1 MNLYQ
6 RVKALD
12 KLGKIL
18 SSIGENRN
26 WKGFDLGITE
36 NEYNDL
42 EELTRSVRVFNGWF
56 TEKEVKNSFKAWG
69 SQLSL
74 QNIEKWIKSYALED
88 IQSNKKVGI
97 IMAGNIPLVG
107 FHDYLCCYVAG
118 YKSKIKLSSDDD
130 KLFPALLNILN
141 HFDNTVLERSE
152 IVIAQL
158 KNIDGVIATGSNNSS
173 RYFEQYFGKY
183 PNIIRKSR
191 TSVAIITGTETEEEL
206 QGLANDVFAF
216 YGLGCRNVTK
226 VFLPKGYDL
235 DNLFRAFFPFQYVSE
250 NNKYANNYDYHKAVF
265 IMEQYDLLENGFLI
279 MKEDQSLHSPIGTL
293 YYEYYSDA
301 KAIQDHLRQFDENI
315 QCIVSKNHIPF
326 GKAQNP
332 ELWDYADNVDT
343 IDFLLG
349 LK

>member
-6 RVKALD
+6 RVKALG

-26 WKGFDLGITE
+26 WAGFDMGITE
-36 NEYNDL
+36 DEYNAL
-42 EELTRSVRVFNGWF
+42 EDLTRRVHVFNGWF

-69 SQLSL
+69 NQLSL
-74 QNIEKWIKSYALED
+74 ENIEKWIKSYNLDD
-88 IQSNKKVGI
+88 IESNKKVGI

-107 FHDYLCCYVAG
+107 FHDYVCCYIAG

-130 KLFPALLNILN
+130 KLFPAILNILS
-141 HFDNTVLERSE
+141 HFDNTVIERSE
-152 IVIAQL
+152 IVITQL
-158 KNIDGVIATGSNNSS
+158 KNIDGIIATGSNNTS

-191 TSVAIITGTETEEEL
+191 TSVAIITGAESEEEL

-265 IMEQYDLLENGFLI
+265 MMEQYDLLENGFLI

-301 KAIQDHLRQFDENI
+301 NSIQEHLKQFDENI
-315 QCIVSKNHIPF
+315 QCVVSKKDIPF

-332 ELWDYADNVDT
+332 ELWDYADNIDT
-343 IDFLLG
+343 MEFLLG

>member
-1 MNLYQ
+1 MDLYQ
-6 RVKALD
+6 RVKALE

-18 SSIGENRN
+18 SSIGENRT
-26 WKGFDLGITE
+26 WTGFDMGITE
-36 NEYNDL
+36 DEYNAL
-42 EELTRSVRVFNGWF
+42 GELTRNLRIFNGWF
-56 TEKEVKNSFKAWG
+56 TEKEVMNSFKAWG
-69 SQLSL
+69 NQLSL
-74 QNIEKWIKSYALED
+74 ENIEKWIKRYNLDD
-88 IQSNKKVGI
+88 IESNKEVGI

-107 FHDYLCCYVAG
+107 FHDYVCCYITG
-118 YKSKIKLSSDDD
+118 YKTKIKLSSDDD
-130 KLFPALLNILN
+130 KLFPAILNVLN
-141 HFDNTVLERSE
+141 HFDNAVMERCE
-152 IVIAQL
+152 VVINQL
-158 KNIDGVIATGSNNSS
+158 KGVDGIIATGSNNTS

-191 TSVAIITGTETEEEL
+191 TSVAIITGSESEEDL

-235 DNLFRAFFPFQYVSE
+235 DNLFKAFFPFQYVSE

-265 IMEQYDLLENGFLI
+265 MMEQYDLLENGFLI

-293 YYEYYSDA
+293 YYEYYSDVNS
-301 KAIQDHLRQFDENI
+301 IQEHLKQFDENI
-315 QCIVSKNHIPF
+315 QCVVSKKDIPF

-332 ELWDYADNVDT
+332 ELWDYADNIDT
-343 IDFLLG
+343 MEFLLD

>member
-6 RVKALD
+6 RVKALE

-18 SSIGENRN
+18 GSIGENRS

-36 NEYNDL
+36 NEYNTL
-42 EELTRSVRVFNGWF
+42 EELTRSVRIFNGWF

-69 SQLSL
+69 NQLSSE
-74 QNIEKWIKSYALED
+74 NIEKWIKSYVLDD
-88 IQSNKKVGI
+88 IESSKEVGI

-107 FHDYLCCYVAG
+107 FHDYVCCYIAG
-118 YKSKIKLSSDDD
+118 YRSKIKLSSDDD
-130 KLFPALLNILN
+130 KLFPAILNILN
-141 HFDNTVLERSE
+141 HFDNTVKERSE

-158 KNIDGVIATGSNNSS
+158 KGIDGIIATGSDNTS
-173 RYFEQYFGKY
+173 RYFEQYFEKY
-183 PNIIRKSR
+183 PNIIRRSR
-191 TSVAIITGTETEEEL
+191 TSVALITGTESEEDL

-235 DNLFRAFFPFQYVSE
+235 DNLFKAFFPFQYVSE

-265 IMEQYDLLENGFLI
+265 MMEQYDLLENGFLI

-293 YYEYYSDA
+293 YYEYYNDA
-301 KAIQDHLRQFDENI
+301 NSIQEHLKQLDENI
-315 QCIVSKNHIPF
+315 QCVVSQKDIPF

-332 ELWDYADNVDT
+332 ELWDYADNIDT
-343 IDFLLG
+343 MDFLLD